1 MSTNSENSGKS
12 SGDPMSQYLRDISS
26 LPRLTR
32 EEEIDLARRVQKGDR
47 DAIRKL
53 VEGNLRFVVSVASKF
68 SASSIA
74 LIDLVNEGNI
84 GLIRAAEKFDPDR
97 GVKFITYAVWWI
109 RAAIQ
114 SALAKQSGVI
124 GMPQKQR
131 DVVYKIHQKEQELTK
146 LLGRDPSRDE
156 VAEAIR
162 LTPEEIEVK
171 LRAASLPLSLD
182 ELISNEPS
190 LNYLNTLKADFQV
203 DEGLIAEDLQEEIES
218 LVKTL
223 SRRERDIISMR
234 FGLNGYDP
242 MTLHEIGEIMKLSKE
257 RIRQIEAEA
266 LKELQETARDRDLE
280 AALS

>member
-26 LPRLTR
+26 LPMLTR
-32 EEEIDLARRVQKGDR
+32 EEEIELARRVQKGDR
-47 DAIRKL
+47 DAFRKL

-114 SALAKQSGVI
+114 SALAKQSGVV

-156 VAEAIR
+156 VAEAFR

-182 ELISNEPS
+182 DLISDEPS
-190 LNYLNTLKADFQV
+190 LNYLNTLEADFQV
-203 DEGLIAEDLQEEIES
+203 DEGLMAKDIRDAIES
-218 LVKTL
+218 LVESL
-223 SRRERDIISMR
+223 SSRERGIISMR

-266 LKELQETARDRDLE
+266 LKELQETARNRDLE
-280 AALS
+280 ECLS

>member
-1 MSTNSENSGKS
+1 MSTNSENPGKS
-12 SGDPMSQYLRDISS
+12 SVDPMSQYLRDISS
-26 LPRLTR
+26 LPMLTR
-32 EEEIDLARRVQKGDR
+32 EEEIKLARRVQKGDR

-68 SASSIA
+68 SASPIP

-84 GLIRAAEKFDPDR
+84 GLMRAAEKFDPDR

-131 DVVYKIHQKEQELTK
+131 DVAYKILQKEQELTK
-146 LLGRDPSRDE
+146 ILGRDPSRDE
-156 VAEAIR
+156 VAEAIS

-182 ELISNEPS
+182 DVISDEPS
-190 LNYLNTLKADFQV
+190 LNYLNTLEADFQV

-223 SRRERDIISMR
+223 TRRERDIISMR

>member
-1 MSTNSENSGKS
+1 MSTNSENPEKS
-12 SGDPMSQYLRDISS
+12 CVDPMSQYLRDISS
-26 LPRLTR
+26 LPMLTR
-32 EEEIDLARRVQKGDR
+32 EEEIKLARRVQKGDR

-68 SASSIA
+68 SASSIPM
-74 LIDLVNEGNI
+74 IDLVNEGNI
-84 GLIRAAEKFDPDR
+84 GLMRAAEKFDPDR

-131 DVVYKIHQKEQELTK
+131 DVVYKIHQKEQELSK

-190 LNYLNTLKADFQV
+190 LHSLNTLKADFQV

>member
-26 LPRLTR
+26 LPMLTR
-32 EEEIDLARRVQKGDR
+32 EEEIELARRVQKGDR
-47 DAIRKL
+47 DAFRKL
-53 VEGNLRFVVSVASKF
+53 VEGNLRFVVSVASRF

-74 LIDLVNEGNI
+74 LVDLVNEGNI
-84 GLIRAAEKFDPDR
+84 GLIRAAEKFDPDK

-114 SALAKQSGVI
+114 SALAKQSGVV

-156 VAEAIR
+156 VAEAFR

-182 ELISNEPS
+182 DLISDEPS
-190 LNYLNTLKADFQV
+190 LNYLNTLEADFQV
-203 DEGLIAEDLQEEIES
+203 DEGLMAEDIRDAIES
-218 LVKTL
+218 LVESL
-223 SRRERDIISMR
+223 SSRERGIISMR
-234 FGLNGYDP
+234 FGLNGHEP

-266 LKELQETARDRDLE
+266 LKELQEEAKDRKLE
-280 AALS
+280 ASLS

>member
-1 MSTNSENSGKS
+1 
-12 SGDPMSQYLRDISS
+12 MSQYLRDISS
-26 LPRLTR
+26 LPMLTR
-32 EEEIDLARRVQKGDR
+32 EEEIKLARRVQKGDR

-68 SASSIA
+68 SASSIPM
-74 LIDLVNEGNI
+74 IDLVNEGNI
-84 GLIRAAEKFDPDR
+84 GLMRAAEKFDPDR

>member
-12 SGDPMSQYLRDISS
+12 SVDPMSQYLRDISS
-26 LPRLTR
+26 LPMLTR
-32 EEEIDLARRVQKGDR
+32 EEEIELARRVQKGDR

-68 SASSIA
+68 SASSIPM
-74 LIDLVNEGNI
+74 IDLVNEGNI
-84 GLIRAAEKFDPDR
+84 GLMRAAEKFDPDR

-131 DVVYKIHQKEQELTK
+131 DVVYKILQKEQELTK

-156 VAEAIR
+156 VAEAIS

-182 ELISNEPS
+182 DVISDEPS
-190 LNYLNTLKADFQV
+190 LSYLNTLKADFQV
-203 DEGLIAEDLQEEIES
+203 DEGLIAEDLQDEIES

-266 LKELQETARDRDLE
+266 LKGLQETARDRDLE

>member
-1 MSTNSENSGKS
+1 MSTNSENPGKS
-12 SGDPMSQYLRDISS
+12 SVDPMSQYLRDISS
-26 LPRLTR
+26 LPMLTR
-32 EEEIDLARRVQKGDR
+32 EEEIKLARRVQKGDR

-68 SASSIA
+68 SASSIP

-131 DVVYKIHQKEQELTK
+131 DVAYKILQKEQELTK
-146 LLGRDPSRDE
+146 ILGRDPSRDE

-182 ELISNEPS
+182 DLISDEPS
-190 LNYLNTLKADFQV
+190 LSYLNTLKADFQV

-266 LKELQETARDRDLE
+266 LKELQGEAKDRKLE
-280 AALS
+280 ASLS

>member
-32 EEEIDLARRVQKGDR
+32 EGEIELARRVQKGDR

-146 LLGRDPSRDE
+146 LFGRDPSRDE
-156 VAEAIR
+156 VAEAFR

-182 ELISNEPS
+182 DLISDEPS

-203 DEGLIAEDLQEEIES
+203 DEGLIAEDLQEEIKS

-266 LKELQETARDRDLE
+266 LKELQEEAKDRKLE
-280 AALS
+280 ASLS

>member
-1 MSTNSENSGKS
+1 
-12 SGDPMSQYLRDISS
+12 MSQYLRDISS
-26 LPRLTR
+26 LPMLTR
-32 EEEIDLARRVQKGDR
+32 EEEIKLARRVQKGDR
-47 DAIRKL
+47 DAFRKL
-53 VEGNLRFVVSVASKF
+53 VEGNLRFVVSVAPKF

-84 GLIRAAEKFDPDR
+84 GLIRAAEKFDPDK
-97 GVKFITYAVWWI
+97 GVKFITYAIWWI

-114 SALAKQSGVI
+114 RALAKQSGVV

-182 ELISNEPS
+182 DLISDEPS

-203 DEGLIAEDLQEEIES
+203 DEGLIAEDLQEEIKS

-266 LKELQETARDRDLE
+266 LKELQETARNRDLE

>member
-1 MSTNSENSGKS
+1 MSTKAENPGKS
-12 SGDPMSQYLRDISS
+12 NVDPMSQYLRDISS
-26 LPRLTR
+26 LPMLTR
-32 EEEIDLARRVQKGDR
+32 EEEIKLARRVQKGDR

-68 SASSIA
+68 SASSIPM
-74 LIDLVNEGNI
+74 IDLVNEGNI
-84 GLIRAAEKFDPDR
+84 GLMRAAEKFDPDR

-131 DVVYKIHQKEQELTK
+131 DVAYKILQKEQELTK
-146 LLGRDPSRDE
+146 ILGRDPSRDE

-162 LTPEEIEVK
+162 ITPEEIEVK

-182 ELISNEPS
+182 ELISDEPS
-190 LNYLNTLKADFQV
+190 LSYLNTLKADFQV

-223 SRRERDIISMR
+223 TRRERDIISMR

>member
-1 MSTNSENSGKS
+1 MSTNSENPGKS
-12 SGDPMSQYLRDISS
+12 SVDPMSQYLRDISS
-26 LPRLTR
+26 LPMLTR
-32 EEEIDLARRVQKGDR
+32 EEEIKLARRVQKGDR

-68 SASSIA
+68 SASSIPM
-74 LIDLVNEGNI
+74 IDLVNEGNI
-84 GLIRAAEKFDPDR
+84 GLMRAAEKFDPDR

-131 DVVYKIHQKEQELTK
+131 DVAYKILQKEQELTK
-146 LLGRDPSRDE
+146 ILGRDPSRDE

-162 LTPEEIEVK
+162 ITPEEIEVK

-182 ELISNEPS
+182 DVISDEPS
-190 LNYLNTLKADFQV
+190 LSYLNTLEADFQV

-223 SRRERDIISMR
+223 TRRERDIISMR